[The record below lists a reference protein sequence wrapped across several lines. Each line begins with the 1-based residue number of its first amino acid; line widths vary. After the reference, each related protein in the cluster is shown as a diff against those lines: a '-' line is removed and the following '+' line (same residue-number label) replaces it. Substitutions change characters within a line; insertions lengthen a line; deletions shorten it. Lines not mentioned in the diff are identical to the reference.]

1 MNEQNNNFNPNP
13 ENPYNY
19 GNSQPQTP
27 PVSDYTQQPVP
38 EQNVRKEPSRGEAIK
53 SMVFG
58 IIAAY
63 FAWFPFTSV
72 LGIIFG
78 SIAKKNGTAII
89 FASPA
94 STATRN
100 FAKAGRITGKVGL
113 IGGIIVTD
121 FWALYFFLLILIAIL
136 GS

>member
-19 GNSQPQTP
+19 GNTQSQTP
-27 PVSDYTQQPVP
+27 PVYDYTQQPFP

-63 FAWFPFTSV
+63 FAWIPFMSV

-78 SIAKKNGTAII
+78 AIAKSIGSRII
-89 FASPA
+89 LASPA
-94 STATRN
+94 SAATRN

-113 IGGIIVTD
+113 IGGIIMTA
-121 FWALYFFLLILIAIL
+121 FWASYIILIAIL